1 VFVGRTSERRRVG
14 ELLAE
19 APSGRGRAIVLLGEP
34 GIGKTALLEQIA
46 ADADGWLV
54 LSARGAP
61 AESDLPFSALH
72 QLLAPVLAGL
82 DLIPAVQARALRAA
96 LGLGDP
102 EPDNRLGVLAGTL
115 SVLVAAANDQPVLV
129 AIDDAHHL
137 DAASADALAFVA
149 RRLHVGRIALVA
161 AKRPDRPSGFDDGSF
176 EELRLGGL
184 ELDEVRELLAPGV
197 EAPEV
202 VEQLWRE
209 TGGNPLALTS
219 LPERL
224 AAEERSGR
232 EPIVGPLPA
241 TTRVRRIYESRIFA
255 LPPETRR
262 ALLVAAASDEASMA
276 TINDAVSAIG
286 ADPARLAAAEQAGIV
301 TIRDGAIEFR
311 DPLLRSA
318 VYHDAPPDA
327 RRAAHDAL
335 AGALAEERDAD
346 RRAWHLASAAAAPD
360 EDVALG
366 LERAAIRARRRG
378 GVAVEAMA
386 LARAA
391 RLTPNGED
399 RAARLLAAGRSTAH
413 AGRLGPAVAM
423 LEEAL
428 ALVGSAC
435 VAADIQLE
443 RARLLAAAGRERAA
457 SQLLRRAADD
467 VAPHDPARAARLLA
481 EDALLLL
488 GEYELAAAVAS
499 AERAAGLGAP
509 ADSPEAL
516 GTQIALAATRF
527 AAGGDGEALATLRR
541 AIELGEASD
550 DASLVAWLAHVL
562 AAAGQG
568 EAARPMLAR
577 LLEQHRVAADV
588 WALQQEL
595 VALSDLELR
604 AGQLAAALEAA
615 REALQ
620 LADDLGSVRARRR
633 SLFALALVEALLGRE
648 IDCRE
653 HVRQGLECGSEY
665 GGFELSGVGGLAV
678 GLLELSLARP
688 AEAIAALEP
697 VARHARELGLREP
710 GWLPWEPAL
719 IEAYLADGRGDEA
732 RAALDALGART
743 HPWGSL
749 PGVAARC
756 AGLLASE
763 EDFRARF
770 DEALELLAPDGNV
783 FELARTRLCYA
794 ERLVRSEQ
802 HEPARELLRA
812 ALDGFELLR
821 AAPWAER
828 TRSALAS
835 CGEIARRQ
843 TPRAVDLLTPQEL
856 QVVRLVA
863 EGARNRD
870 VAARLF
876 LSQKTVE
883 YHLRNT
889 FRKLAVRSRTE
900 LVTRLAAEGALPGG
914 KNDQD
919 LSPPRRESPG

>member
-1 VFVGRTSERRRVG
+1 MAGRSYSSASRE
-14 ELLAE
+14 
-19 APSGRGRAIVLLGEP
+19 
-34 GIGKTALLEQIA
+34 
-46 ADADGWLV
+46 
-54 LSARGAP
+54 SARPPCSSRSQRTRTAGSCSRP
-61 AESDLPFSALH
+61 AACRQSLDLPFSALH

-82 DLIPAVQARALRAA
+82 DVIPPVQARALRGA
-96 LGLGDP
+96 LGLGEP
-102 EPDNRLGVLAGTL
+102 EPDSRLGVLAGTL
-115 SVLVAAANDQPVLV
+115 SVLVAAANDRPVLV

-137 DAASADALAFVA
+137 DAGSADALAFVA

-161 AKRPDRPSGFDDGSF
+161 AKRPDRPSGFDDGSC

-197 EAPEV
+197 EAPDV

-219 LPERL
+219 LPDRL

-262 ALLVAAASDEASMA
+262 ALLVAAASDEASMT

-318 VYHDAPPDA
+318 VYHDAPPEA

-346 RRAWHLASAAAAPD
+346 RRAWHLASAASAPD
-360 EDVALG
+360 EEVALG
-366 LERAAIRARRRG
+366 LERAAVRARRRG

-391 RLTPNGED
+391 RLTPNGEG

-435 VAADIQLE
+435 VAADIELE

-457 SQLLRRAADD
+457 SRLLRRAADE
-467 VAPHDPARAARLLA
+467 VAPQDPARAARLLA

-488 GEYELAAAVAS
+488 GEYQLAAAVAS

-509 ADSPEAL
+509 AGSPDAP
-516 GTQIALAATRF
+516 GPRIALAATQL
-527 AAGGDGEALATLRR
+527 AAGGDAEALATLRQ
-541 AIELGEASD
+541 AGELGEAGD

-562 AAAGQG
+562 AAAGEG

-577 LLEQHRVAADV
+577 LLEQHRVEADV
-588 WALQQEL
+588 WSLQQEL

-620 LADDLGSVRARRR
+620 LADELGSVRARRR

-653 HVRQGLECGSEY
+653 HVRQALECGSES
-665 GGFELSGVGGLAV
+665 GGFELGTTGGLAV

-719 IEAYLADGRGDEA
+719 IEAYHADGRAEDA
-732 RAALDALGART
+732 RAALDALEART
-743 HPWGSL
+743 HAWGSL

-756 AGLLASE
+756 AGLLAPDE
-763 EDFRARF
+763 EFRARF
-770 DEALELLAPDGNV
+770 DAGPRA
-783 FELARTRLCYA
+783 ARARWQ
-794 ERLVRSEQ
+794 RVR
-802 HEPARELLRA
+802 ARSHSPLLRRAPRPRRA
-812 ALDGFELLR
+812 ARAGPRAAARGARRLR
-821 AAPWAER
+821 A
-828 TRSALAS
+828 
-835 CGEIARRQ
+835 
-843 TPRAVDLLTPQEL
+843 
-856 QVVRLVA
+856 
-863 EGARNRD
+863 
-870 VAARLF
+870 
-876 LSQKTVE
+876 
-883 YHLRNT
+883 
-889 FRKLAVRSRTE
+889 
-900 LVTRLAAEGALPGG
+900 
-914 KNDQD
+914 
-919 LSPPRRESPG
+919 PPRRALGRAHPIRARVVWRDCAPADAACSRPAHAPRAPGRAPRRRGRAQPRRGCAAVPEPEDRRVPPAEHLPQARSPLTHRARHAARGRGRPPRRQERP